1 MASENFEQVFQKLG
15 DLKSFFVYGQRL
27 VPIFQKIIDFMQD
40 TVPLLENVNQ
50 SIHDS
55 TSKIPKAAVQLNSVT
70 NATELATTE
79 ILDTVDTLIGEVS
92 HMKTKLGDLRSR
104 LGDSKESLEPEVDAI
119 ITAVDKIEMGML
131 NITLSLQV
139 QDITAQQLS
148 SVNHLISSIQDKLAS
163 LLVDLNSKEIKSVP
177 SIDEMEIS
185 KNAAFNPDAR
195 YEKSDEKQDIA
206 NKMVN
211 QINNQTSQAEIDKLF
226 AQK

>member
-1 MASENFEQVFQKLG
+1 MASQNFEQVFQKLG

-50 SIHDS
+50 SIHES
-55 TSKIPKAAVQLNSVT
+55 TSKIPKAAIQLNSVT
-70 NATELATTE
+70 NATELATNE

-119 ITAVDKIEMGML
+119 IATVDKIEMGML

-185 KNAAFNPDAR
+185 KNAAFNPNAR

>member
-1 MASENFEQVFQKLG
+1 MASQNFEQVFQKLG

-50 SIHDS
+50 SIHES
-55 TSKIPKAAVQLNSVT
+55 TSKIPKAAIQLNSVT
-70 NATELATTE
+70 NATELATNE

-92 HMKTKLGDLRSR
+92 HMKNKLSDLRSR
-104 LGDSKESLEPEVDAI
+104 LGNSKESLEPEVDAI
-119 ITAVDKIEMGML
+119 IATVDKIEMGML

-185 KNAAFNPDAR
+185 KNAAFNPNAR

>member
-92 HMKTKLGDLRSR
+92 HMKNKLSDLRSR
-104 LGDSKESLEPEVDAI
+104 LGDSKELLEPEVDAI
-119 ITAVDKIEMGML
+119 ITTVDKIEMGML

>member
-79 ILDTVDTLIGEVS
+79 ILDTVDTLIGEVAN
-92 HMKTKLGDLRSR
+92 MKSKLGDLRSR
-104 LGDSKESLEPEVDAI
+104 LGESKESLEPEVDAI
-119 ITAVDKIEMGML
+119 ITTVDKIEMGML

-177 SIDEMEIS
+177 TIEEMEVS

-211 QINNQTSQAEIDKLF
+211 QITNQTSQAEIDKLF

>member
-55 TSKIPKAAVQLNSVT
+55 TSKIPKAAVQLSSVT

-79 ILDTVDTLIGEVS
+79 ILDTVDTLIGEVT
-92 HMKTKLGDLRSR
+92 HMKSKLSDLRSR
-104 LGDSKESLEPEVDAI
+104 LGESKESLEPEVDAI
-119 ITAVDKIEMGML
+119 ITTVDKIEMGML

-163 LLVDLNSKEIKSVP
+163 LLVDLNTKEIKTIP
-177 SIDEMEIS
+177 TIDDMEIS
-185 KNAAFNPDAR
+185 KNAAFNPNAR
-195 YEKSDEKQDIA
+195 YEKSDAKQDIA
-206 NKMVN
+206 NKMVD
-211 QINNQTSQAEIDKLF
+211 QITNQTSQAEIDKLF